1 MKLLQ
6 FLACSSILCP
16 PSPNLSKPGPRP
28 SPSTLS
34 KSSNVGFHLFEE
46 KIPIDPHVSLIC
58 EEFKFNSTIAALNGG
73 EDYELL
79 FTISQNDFDKIKD
92 HPFLT
97 VIGHACDKKIGCQ
110 MITGLGQQIELTAQ
124 GWQSFTKIWLA

>member
-1 MKLLQ
+1 MIDISDGL
-6 FLACSSILCP
+6 SSEILH
-16 PSPNLSKPGPRP
+16 
-28 SPSTLS
+28 LS

-92 HPFLT
+92 HPYLT
-97 VIGHACDKKIGCQ
+97 IIGHACDKKIGCQ
-110 MITGLGQQIELTAQ
+110 MVTGLGQQIKLTAQ
-124 GWQSFTKIWLA
+124 GWQSFS